1 MFIYLNFFLKVYYI
15 MNIQLKK
22 FDMNMIDDDK
32 IICCSGARGSGKSY
46 LLRDLLYHKKDIPV
60 GTVISPTEEAN
71 KFFSDFVPQTFIHD
85 KYTPQLLESV
95 IKRQKMVTKR
105 YHTGESDIDR
115 RAFLI
120 MDDCLYDNKWK
131 NDENIRQIFMNGRH
145 YKILYILTMQYVLGI
160 PPTLRTNIDFTF
172 IFRENIVA
180 NRKRLYDNFAGM
192 FPSFETFCQVMNQ
205 CTENYECLVIHNSS
219 KSNKIIDQVYWY
231 KAEKYPDFQVGS
243 PHFWEFHE
251 NNFSNNDKDEEDD
264 NLQTFRPTRKGPT
277 LTVRKTNY

>member
-1 MFIYLNFFLKVYYI
+1 MVNV
-15 MNIQLKK
+15 QLKK
-22 FDMNMIDDDK
+22 FDMSMIDDDK
-32 IICCSGARGSGKSY
+32 VIVCSGARGSGKSY
-46 LLRDLLYHKKDIPV
+46 LLRDLLYHKKGIPV

-71 KFFSDFVPQTFIHD
+71 KFFSDFVPPTFIHD
-85 KYTPQLLESV
+85 KYTPELLDNV
-95 IKRQKMVTKR
+95 IKRQKMVTKKFQ
-105 YHTGESDIDR
+105 TGERDIDR

-192 FPSFETFCQVMNQ
+192 FPSFETFCQVMDQ

-231 KAEKYPDFQVGS
+231 KAEMYPDFRVGDA
-243 PHFWEFHE
+243 HFWDFHQSNFT
-251 NNFSNNDKDEEDD
+251 NNADEEEEGE
-264 NLQTFRPTRKGPT
+264 NLQQFRPTRKGPP
-277 LTVRKTNY
+277 LIVRKTDY